1 MIIKYLGTAAAEG
14 IPSVFCN
21 CITCQEARKKK
32 GRFIRTRS
40 QAILDNRLLVD
51 FNADTYMH
59 SLLHDI
65 NLSKIGN
72 AVITHVHEDH
82 YYPTELLN
90 RRIGFCN
97 TMEYETFT
105 LHGSQ
110 DIQDHASKIFSAY
123 IPENPSVLQ
132 QEKRIAF
139 NCIKPYETQTID
151 GFKVTALPA
160 THGTAHPY
168 IYIFEKDGKTLLY
181 FNDSGYLT
189 EETMAFLKEKKVKFD
204 LVSYDC
210 TWGKNDAGNSVVSH
224 MGVPNNVE
232 ARRRFIENGNYND
245 STIDVI
251 THFSHNIPNVGYD
264 DMLKVANDNNFVLA
278 YDGLEIE
285 F

>member
-14 IPSVFCN
+14 IPAVFCN
-21 CITCQEARKKK
+21 CATCREAREKK

-72 AVITHVHEDH
+72 VVITHVHEDH
-82 YYPTELLN
+82 YYPEELLN
-90 RRIGFCN
+90 RRVGFCN
-97 TMEYETFT
+97 SFEYETLT

-110 DIQDHASKIFSAY
+110 DIQDYAREIFSVCVSD
-123 IPENPSVLQ
+123 NPSVLQ
-132 QEKRIAF
+132 EQKRIAF
-139 NCIKPYETQTID
+139 DYMKPYETRVID
-151 GFKVTALPA
+151 GFNVTALPA
-160 THGTAHPY
+160 THGTPHPY
-168 IYIFEKDGKTLLY
+168 IYLFEKDGKVLLY

-210 TWGKNDAGNSVVSH
+210 TWGKNDAGAAVSSH

-232 ARRRFIENGNYND
+232 ARRRFIENGNYKD
-245 STIDVI
+245 STISVI
-251 THFSHNIPNVGYD
+251 THFSHNIPNVGYG
-264 DMLKVANDNNFVLA
+264 DMLKIASDNDFLLA
-278 YDGLEIE
+278 YDGMVIE